1 MSKEL
6 FIIGDEDSF
15 YQMIKERLEDS
26 YEISLVDPNQMQSKF
41 QETDIGMAVVMR
53 NESVSALDII
63 AFLLGQNPNMGILYI
78 HDSQDFHMLRDV
90 SRMGAFDYLVLPD
103 EVQMLQDRIA
113 EMQSREASVSE
124 SAAASGFRRGTG
136 QVFAF
141 YSGKGGSG
149 KTFLSTAFAQTLK
162 LESTAQVIH
171 IDLNFQ
177 FGGAET
183 FLGMDSERS
192 MIDLKP
198 VIKEIN
204 ENHIRNIAETQPSSK
219 LELLISPRDAELAE
233 SVDGEFVT
241 RLLRAC
247 RRSYDFIIVD
257 LPAAIDETTYAA
269 LAEADRIYYTITLD
283 TPSIRVLK
291 SVEDLFRRLGIVT
304 EDRLE
309 FVINEKG
316 RENELTKKDLERFVQ
331 YPVAAEVRR
340 DLKGVQTAIN
350 KGMPIRTQPKEKKM
364 IPAAKDIH
372 KWVHSMLK

>member
-1 MSKEL
+1 MSVEL
-6 FIIGDEDSF
+6 FMIGEKDELYETIQDS
-15 YQMIKERLEDS
+15 LGDS
-26 YEISLVDPNQMQSKF
+26 YEINLVDPKQAQSQF
-41 QETDIGMAVVMR
+41 QEADAEMAVVLK

-63 AFLLGQNPNMGILYI
+63 PFLLGQNPNMAILYI
-78 HDSQDFHMLRDV
+78 HDSQDFQLLRDIT
-90 SRMGAFDYLVLPD
+90 RLGAFDYLVLPD
-103 EVQMLQDRIA
+103 EIQILEDRIQ
-113 EMQSREASVSE
+113 ELKTREASKAE
-124 SAAASGFRRGTG
+124 TAAASGFRRGTG

-162 LESTAQVIH
+162 LESTAQVLH
-171 IDLNFQ
+171 VDLNLQ
-177 FGGAET
+177 LGGAET

-192 MIDLKP
+192 VIDLKP
-198 VIKEIN
+198 VITEIN
-204 ENHIRNIAETQPSSK
+204 ENHIRNIAETEDSSK

-257 LPAAIDETTYAA
+257 LPSAMDETTYAA
-269 LAEADRIYYTITLD
+269 LTEADRIYYTITLD

-331 YPVAAEVRR
+331 YSIAAEIRR
-340 DLKGVQTAIN
+340 DMKGVQAAIN
-350 KGMPIRTQPKEKKM
+350 KGKPIRTQPKEKKM